1 MNGAEAA
8 IGYEPSPH
16 SRAPDGVR
24 NDARARAGKAPDEPA
39 DDELKRLA
47 FAARDGDSAATET
60 LIALLRPLILRY
72 CRARLGRIVG
82 GYHTAD
88 DVAQE
93 ACVGVLKALPRY
105 EDMGKPFAAF
115 AIRIAA
121 NKVADAQ
128 RRAFT
133 VGIPLDDLT
142 DRPDDRAGP
151 EEQAVQVD
159 EAARA
164 HALLNRLPEL
174 HREIVL
180 LRVVVGLSAKETGQ
194 IFDLTASAVRLI
206 QHRALI
212 RVRGMATGRGSR

>member
-8 IGYEPSPH
+8 LDLDYEP
-16 SRAPDGVR
+16 APR
-24 NDARARAGKAPDEPA
+24 ARARESGGPGEPG

-47 FAARDGDSAATET
+47 FASRAGDSQATES
-60 LIALLRPLILRY
+60 LIGLLRPMILRY

-142 DRPDDRAGP
+142 DRPDDQDGP
-151 EEQAVQVD
+151 EEQAVRVD

-212 RVRGMATGRGSR
+212 RVRGMATGSGSR

>member
-8 IGYEPSPH
+8 IGYEP
-16 SRAPDGVR
+16 APP
-24 NDARARAGKAPDEPA
+24 RARAPARTASAEPE

-47 FAARDGDSAATET
+47 FAARDGDQCAIES
-60 LIALLRPLILRY
+60 LLGLLRPMILRY
-72 CRARLGRIVG
+72 CRARLGRVAG

-105 EDMGKPFAAF
+105 TDLGKPFAAF

-133 VGIPLDDLT
+133 DGIPLDDLT
-142 DRPDDRAGP
+142 DRPDDADGP
-151 EEQAVQVD
+151 EERAVRVD

-212 RVRGMATGRGSR
+212 KVRGMATGLRAR

>member
-8 IGYEPSPH
+8 LGYEPAPRVRMP
-16 SRAPDGVR
+16 SRQGT
-24 NDARARAGKAPDEPA
+24 DEPG

-47 FAARDGDSAATET
+47 FASRDGDPDATEE
-60 LIALLRPLILRY
+60 LIGLLRPMILRY

-142 DRPDDRAGP
+142 DRPDEQDGP
-151 EEQAVQVD
+151 EEQAVRID

-164 HALLNRLPEL
+164 HALLSKLPEL

>member
-1 MNGAEAA
+1 MNAAEAA
-8 IGYEPSPH
+8 VDFRPVPEPREH
-16 SRAPDGVR
+16 A
-24 NDARARAGKAPDEPA
+24 EPA
-39 DDELKRLA
+39 EGQGPGEPGDDELKRLA
-47 FAARDGDSAATET
+47 LAARAGNPDAVEL
-60 LIALLRPLILRY
+60 LIGRLRPMILRY

-105 EDMGKPFAAF
+105 QDVGKPFAAF

-133 VGIPLDDLT
+133 VGVPLDDLT
-142 DRPDDRAGP
+142 DRPDDQDGP
-151 EEQAVQVD
+151 EEQAVRVD

-212 RVRGMATGRGSR
+212 RVRGMAAAGHGAR

>member
-8 IGYEPSPH
+8 IGYEPVP
-16 SRAPDGVR
+16 SRAR
-24 NDARARAGKAPDEPA
+24 TAARPGPAEPQ

-47 FAARDGDSAATET
+47 FAARDGDQCATES
-60 LIALLRPLILRY
+60 LLGQLRPMILRY
-72 CRARLGRIVG
+72 CRARLGRVAG

-105 EDMGKPFAAF
+105 ADLGKPFAAF

-133 VGIPLDDLT
+133 EGIPLDDLT
-142 DRPDDRAGP
+142 DQPDDTDGP
-151 EEQAVQVD
+151 EEQAVLVD

-164 HALLNRLPEL
+164 HALLNKLPEL

-212 RVRGMATGRGSR
+212 KVRGMATERGSR

>member
-1 MNGAEAA
+1 MAGAEAA
-8 IGYEPSPH
+8 LAVQPAAPRRESRGWPA
-16 SRAPDGVR
+16 SRAGL
-24 NDARARAGKAPDEPA
+24 G
-39 DDELKRLA
+39 DDELKRLT
-47 FAARDGDSAATET
+47 FAAQAGDVAATEL
-60 LIALLRPLILRY
+60 LITRLRPMILRY
-72 CRARLGRIVG
+72 CRARLGRIAG

-105 EDMGKPFAAF
+105 KDIGKPFTAF

-121 NKVADAQ
+121 NKVSDAQ

-133 VGIPLDDLT
+133 VGIPLEDLA
-142 DRPDDRAGP
+142 DEPDEHEGP
-151 EEQAVQVD
+151 EECAVRDD
-159 EAARA
+159 EAVRARA
-164 HALLNRLPEL
+164 LLDRLPEL

-206 QHRALI
+206 QHRALV
-212 RVRGMATGRGSR
+212 RVRGMATGRRSR

>member
-8 IGYEPSPH
+8 IDYEPSPQF
-16 SRAPDGVR
+16 RETDAVPAAAPGHM
-24 NDARARAGKAPDEPA
+24 PDEPG
-39 DDELKRLA
+39 DDELKHLA
-47 FAARDGDSAATET
+47 FAARDGDDAATEK
-60 LIALLRPLILRY
+60 LIALLRPMILRY
-72 CRARLGRIVG
+72 CRARLGRVVG

-105 EDMGKPFAAF
+105 QDMGKPFAAF

-128 RRAFT
+128 RRAFS

-142 DRPDDRAGP
+142 DRPDELPGP
-151 EEQAVQVD
+151 EEHAVRLD

-206 QHRALI
+206 QHRALV
-212 RVRGMATGRGSR
+212 RVRGMAAGRAR

>member
-1 MNGAEAA
+1 MNAVEAA
-8 IGYEPSPH
+8 VDYRPAPELQE
-16 SRAPDGVR
+16 RAD
-24 NDARARAGKAPDEPA
+24 RAEGQADPG

-47 FAARDGDSAATET
+47 LTARAGNPDAVEL
-60 LIALLRPLILRY
+60 LIMRLRPMILRY

-105 EDMGKPFAAF
+105 EDIGKPFAAF

-133 VGIPLDDLT
+133 VGVPLDDLT
-142 DRPDDRAGP
+142 DRPDDREGP
-151 EEQAVQVD
+151 EEQAVRVD

-212 RVRGMATGRGSR
+212 RVRGMATAHGAR

>member
-8 IGYEPSPH
+8 LDYEPAPH
-16 SRAPDGVR
+16 VR
-24 NDARARAGKAPDEPA
+24 MPTHRGQEEPG

-47 FAARDGDSAATET
+47 FAARDGDQDATEE
-60 LIALLRPLILRY
+60 LIGLLRPMILRY

-105 EDMGKPFAAF
+105 QDMGKPFAAF

-128 RRAFT
+128 RRAFS

-142 DRPDDRAGP
+142 DRPDDQDGP
-151 EEQAVQVD
+151 EEQAVRVD

-164 HALLNRLPEL
+164 HALLDKLPEL

-212 RVRGMATGRGSR
+212 RVRGMAAGRGSR